1 MVAGRGGGMRDERR
15 SSFGTRFS
23 IVIRR
28 LGLGGMRDE
37 RKSSLGV
44 RVLVMIR
51 RSD

>member
-1 MVAGRGGGMRDERR
+1 MVAGRGGMRDERR

-37 RKSSLGV
+37 RKSSLGA

>member
-1 MVAGRGGGMRDERR
+1 MVAGRGGMRDERR

>member
-1 MVAGRGGGMRDERR
+1 MRDERR

-28 LGLGGMRDE
+28 LGLGGGMRDE
-37 RKSSLGV
+37 RKSSLGA